1 MTTYSSEKHYLQ
13 DQVKSNNLASKF
25 LKKELNKTHDEL
37 EPDFLGTNE
46 KILEAYLTG
55 IEKLK
60 EDNKILR
67 KKIKSL
73 C

>member
-1 MTTYSSEKHYLQ
+1 MTTYSSEKNYLQ
-13 DQVKSNNLASKF
+13 DQVKSNNLAIKF
-25 LKKELNKTHDEL
+25 LKKELNKPHDEL
-37 EPDFLGTNE
+37 KPDFLGTNE
-46 KILEAYLTG
+46 KIAEVYLTG

>member
-1 MTTYSSEKHYLQ
+1 MTTYPSEKHYLQ
-13 DQVKSNNLASKF
+13 DQVKSNNLAIKF
-25 LKKELNKTHDEL
+25 LKKELNKPHDEL
-37 EPDFLGTNE
+37 KPDFLGTNE
-46 KILEAYLTG
+46 KIVEVYLTG

-60 EDNKILR
+60 EGNKILR

>member
-1 MTTYSSEKHYLQ
+1 MTTYPSEKHYLQ
-13 DQVKSNNLASKF
+13 DQVKSNNLAIKF
-25 LKKELNKTHDEL
+25 LQKELNKPHDEL
-37 EPDFLGTNE
+37 KPDFLGTNE
-46 KILEAYLTG
+46 KIVEVYLTG

-60 EDNKILR
+60 QDNKILR